1 MAPLAYPI
9 GSLPH
14 THKASLS
21 ADVLMSEAKDGAG
34 SEAPTRGNTG
44 YRPLFGKF
52 KVQGKDFTRQFCH
65 LYAKRLLEMKRMVA
79 ARLDLHTSGYAD
91 GAVLHENLMSAKAD
105 GVSCWIIG
113 TLYKEMKKKPC
124 VLDELD
130 VNAGAVPVMA
140 SYTDDDDYLVL
151 EDETGRIQLLPGA
164 DAGAALDVKRLVT
177 GVVVAV
183 RCTVGIKGAVV
194 EEVRGWAAGRGEGGR
209 FVCACYERG
218 GGVRVCGCVRVSEC
232 ACSCRCLKCASK
244 VWVDVCCTAERM

>member
-1 MAPLAYPI
+1 MLCSPPPHPIAAPNRLRPHASP
-9 GSLPH
+9 PH
-14 THKASLS
+14 TPQASLS

-34 SEAPTRGNTG
+34 GEAPTRGNAG

-52 KVQGKDFTRQFCH
+52 KVKGKDFTRQFCH

-91 GAVLHENLMSAKAD
+91 GAVLRENLMSAKAD

-130 VNAGAVPVMA
+130 ETEDAVPVMA

-194 EEVRGWAAGRGEGGR
+194 EEVRGWAAGGGR
-209 FVCACYERG
+209 EEGRGAGWAFVCACCERWRRCACVRMCES
-218 GGVRVCGCVRVSEC
+218 VRV
-232 ACSCRCLKCASK
+232 
-244 VWVDVCCTAERM
+244 